1 MSRETLQESLSAL
14 LDDETTE
21 LELHRILATKDAAQ
35 LRATW
40 SRYQVARAVM
50 HKELIEPRLDL
61 AASISAELEQEPA
74 HVSRSLHSRSQGL
87 GRWQGLG
94 RIAVAASVTVAV
106 LAGVRLYNQ
115 DQLVGVELAQQVS
128 QPMLGAPMVQS
139 PVVLASYNP
148 LAESQPVPSAQP
160 ELVGGQWYRQHVP
173 GYLRQHAQQAS
184 FASPNAA
191 LPFARSVSLEGR

>member
-21 LELHRILATKDAAQ
+21 LELHRILAAKDDAQ

-50 HKELIEPRLDL
+50 HKELIEPGLDL
-61 AASISAELEQEPA
+61 AASVSAALDDEPVHA
-74 HVSRSLHSRSQGL
+74 VKKARPV
-87 GRWQGLG
+87 WQGLG
-94 RIAVAASVTVAV
+94 RFAVAASVTVAV
-106 LAGVRLYNQ
+106 LGGVRLYNQ
-115 DQLVGVELAQQVS
+115 DQVAGMQLAQQES
-128 QPMLGAPMVQS
+128 QPMQVVPMAQS

-148 LAESQPVPSAQP
+148 LAESHPAASSQSDLA
-160 ELVGGQWYRQHVP
+160 GGEWYKQHVP

-184 FASPNAA
+184 FAAPDAA
-191 LPFARSVSLEGR
+191 LPFARSASFEGR

>member
-1 MSRETLQESLSAL
+1 MSREALHESLSAL

-21 LELHRILATKDAAQ
+21 LELHRILAAKDDVQ
-35 LRATW
+35 LRGSW

-61 AASISAELEQEPA
+61 AAAVSAALELEPA
-74 HVSRSLHSRSQGL
+74 HASSPLRSHKSGL
-87 GRWQGLG
+87 ARWQGLG

-115 DQLVGVELAQQVS
+115 DQLVGVELAQQDS

-148 LAESQPVPSAQP
+148 LAESQPEQASPN
-160 ELVGGQWYRQHVP
+160 ELVGSQWYMQHVP

-184 FASPNAA
+184 FASPDGA
-191 LPFARSVSLEGR
+191 LPFARSASLEGR